1 MRGRMN
7 GWEGLCRD
15 GGHAVAAR
23 QRTANSPL
31 TRPLA
36 LTSASREKHHYGS
49 RCLSGKSRMGLV
61 QCVRQKYSASELTQ
75 ITRRTPA
82 IPHPQEGRIAIVTD
96 VGRGMRWTR
105 QRRAR
110 TGSQGGLRLVSDR
123 PARRRPA
130 LKRLRRNFGQQH
142 MSRSMRFGRGSRVR
156 QKRVVL
162 APVAGVKLMEIFW
175 AQPGVGKSPIRQ
187 RRRPKE
193 FGSGESALYA
203 LKPLRR
209 EGRVFRRTLRSPV
222 CILCARSRVLRAPG
236 FPCALFDFEGT
247 ADRIPPGASRREN
260 AMVCPA
266 VIASEAKQSISQY
279 GDRWIASSLRSS
291 Q

>member
-1 MRGRMN
+1 MTRITLSEATTGRVACRANHAWVGPALAAKIFRFAITPNHPYNSRHPAPMRGAY
-7 GWEGLCRD
+7 RD
-15 GGHAVAAR
+15 RHGRWVRDAMDVAA
-23 QRTANSPL
+23 
-31 TRPLA
+31 
-36 LTSASREKHHYGS
+36 
-49 RCLSGKSRMGLV
+49 SG
-61 QCVRQKYSASELTQ
+61 ATE
-75 ITRRTPA
+75 
-82 IPHPQEGRIAIVTD
+82 
-96 VGRGMRWTR
+96 
-105 QRRAR
+105 
-110 TGSQGGLRLVSDR
+110 SQGELRLVSDR
-123 PARRRPA
+123 LARRRLA
-130 LKRLRRNFGQQH
+130 LKRLRRNFGRQH
-142 MSRSMRFGRGSRVR
+142 MSRLKRFGGGSRGR
-156 QKRVVL
+156 QRRVVL
-162 APVAGVKLMEIFW
+162 APVAGVKLMETCR
-175 AQPGVGKSPIRQ
+175 APPGFGRSPIRQ